1 MSAPPPPRS
10 VGPGRLLVL
19 LMVGALVMALT
30 MWAMRPSQDG
40 IALVGPAEV
49 ADGYRLWAE
58 RADGTAVRWNPCG
71 TIDWVLN
78 PAGAPDEA
86 ATLVADAFAR
96 VGATTGLQFRHL
108 GSTSEPPTDNRP
120 TIDVDRYGRDWSPIL
135 VAWTSPSDEVALRQ
149 NDQGLAV
156 PVAVDG
162 VFVTAQVL
170 LNADRWLAPDFTERS
185 VSWGGVLVHEI
196 GHVVGLD
203 HVDDADQLMYRYAG
217 SGPVRFGSGDLAG
230 LAAVGAQAGDGECLD
245 AGQPRHV
252 DVEVTG
258 RR

>member
-1 MSAPPPPRS
+1 MSASPPARPIQ
-10 VGPGRLLVL
+10 PGRLLVL
-19 LMVGALVMALT
+19 LLVGTAVMALA
-30 MWAMRPSQDG
+30 MWALRPSQEG
-40 IALVGPAEV
+40 IALVGPAES

-58 RADGTAVRWNPCG
+58 RADGSAVRWNPCESV
-71 TIDWVLN
+71 DWVLN
-78 PAGAPDEA
+78 PTGAPDEA
-86 ATLVADAFAR
+86 ATLVADAFQR
-96 VGATTGLQFRHL
+96 VGATTGLQFRYL
-108 GSTSEPPTDNRP
+108 GTTTEPATDNRP

-135 VAWTSPSDEVALRQ
+135 VSWTSPTDDVALRES
-149 NDQGLAV
+149 DQGLAV

-162 VFVTAQVL
+162 VFVTAQIL

-203 HVDDADQLMYRYAG
+203 HVEDPEQLMYRYAG

-230 LAAVGAQAGDGECLD
+230 LAAVGAQSGAGECLD
-245 AGQPRHV
+245 AGQPRQV